1 MADGAIAGPVRKKQK
16 KSTDHRQSTI
26 AQLWAKPVGKV
37 NK

>member
-16 KSTDHRQSTI
+16 KSDLRQSTI
-26 AQLWAKPVGKV
+26 AQLWAKPIGKA